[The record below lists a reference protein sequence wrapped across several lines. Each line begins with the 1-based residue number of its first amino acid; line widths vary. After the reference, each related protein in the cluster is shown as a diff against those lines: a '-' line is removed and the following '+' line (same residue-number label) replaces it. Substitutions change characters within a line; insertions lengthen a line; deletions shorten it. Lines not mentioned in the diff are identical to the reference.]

1 MGYTRYEAII
11 PGALFIRGIYSLLA
25 IHGVL
30 RWLRRVWTIC
40 QDHIAACQEGGGEK
54 GGRDREEE
62 RDVRE
67 DEYKKIITTTT
78 HQTIKEVRNAACRN
92 AIE

>member
-1 MGYTRYEAII
+1 M
-11 PGALFIRGIYSLLA
+11 PGALFIRGIFSLLA

-40 QDHIAACQEGGGEK
+40 QDHIAACQEGGEK

-67 DEYKKIITTTT
+67 DEYKKITTTT
-78 HQTIKEVRNAACRN
+78 HQTIKEVRNISCRN